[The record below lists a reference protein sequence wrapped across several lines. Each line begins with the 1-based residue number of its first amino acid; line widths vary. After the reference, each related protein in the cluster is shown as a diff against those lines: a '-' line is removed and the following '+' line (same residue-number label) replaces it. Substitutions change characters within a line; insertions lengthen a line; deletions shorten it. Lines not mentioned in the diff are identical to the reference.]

1 VGDQEDKVRKDRA
14 LKFYEALSGYFRVR
28 PLEASIFLHNAVEGL
43 ADVINSNDKLKE
55 DLGYFIGQLKVAAH
69 ILWAND
75 HLSVVQKKISDPDLH
90 EDIMDAI
97 YHTTRAYYLLL
108 SGEPIAI
115 TNIAYLIDNAT
126 SRLYKVIASL
136 VNDANKAC

>member
-1 VGDQEDKVRKDRA
+1 MEDQQEKERTERA

-28 PLEASIFLHNAVEGL
+28 PIEASIFLHDVVEGL
-43 ADVINSNDKLKE
+43 ADVINSNEKLKE

-75 HLSVVQKKISDPDLH
+75 HLSAVQKKISDPDLH
-90 EDIMDAI
+90 EDIMEAV
-97 YHTTRAYYLLL
+97 YRTARAYYLLV

-115 TNIAYLIDNAT
+115 VDIAYLIDNAT